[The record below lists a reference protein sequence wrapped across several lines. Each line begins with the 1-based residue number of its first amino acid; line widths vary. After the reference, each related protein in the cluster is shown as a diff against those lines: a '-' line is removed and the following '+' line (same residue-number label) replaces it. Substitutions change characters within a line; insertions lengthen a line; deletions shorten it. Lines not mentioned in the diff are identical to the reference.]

1 METSLNDSE
10 VPSRQ
15 LHRPVSF
22 LVVDDEQRARKSLI
36 ELLNSNW
43 TDITEAEDGEQAIAL
58 IQKRQFNLIILDL
71 NMPTKSGDQVL
82 AFIRDNKIT
91 TPVIVIS
98 GEASINKV
106 TEAMRLGAYDIP
118 QTL

>member
-58 IQKRQFNLIILDL
+58 IQKRQFNLIILD
-71 NMPTKSGDQVL
+71 P
-82 AFIRDNKIT
+82 KISWLFRFT
-91 TPVIVIS
+91 R
-98 GEASINKV
+98 E
-106 TEAMRLGAYDIP
+106 P
-118 QTL
+118 QTHITCFTQFWTPKAATI